1 MGARGA
7 RATAG
12 DADNRVS
19 RVGSH
24 DNYVPYVAAFRK
36 ASTNFVEGQ
45 NVAIEYR
52 WADGQ
57 YDRIAELA
65 TELVRLQVAIIAV
78 PKPLVRCGK
87 FSWSV
92 CLEQGIRRRRASATG
107 KVGR

>member
-1 MGARGA
+1 
-7 RATAG
+7 
-12 DADNRVS
+12 
-19 RVGSH
+19 
-24 DNYVPYVAAFRK
+24 
-36 ASTNFVEGQ
+36 VEGQ

-87 FSWSV
+87 FP
-92 CLEQGIRRRRASATG
+92 
-107 KVGR
+107 GRCA